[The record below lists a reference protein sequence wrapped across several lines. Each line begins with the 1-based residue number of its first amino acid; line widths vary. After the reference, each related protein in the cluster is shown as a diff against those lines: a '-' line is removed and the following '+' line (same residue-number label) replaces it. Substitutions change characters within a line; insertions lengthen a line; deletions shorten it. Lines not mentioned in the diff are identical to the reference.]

1 MTKKKQRTREAM
13 EELRELYELWKL
25 SCRNTNG
32 EYRVS
37 HPTARSVGESSV
49 LNVEEL
55 RGG

>member
-1 MTKKKQRTREAM
+1 M

-25 SCRNTNG
+25 SCRNANG

-37 HPTARSVGESSV
+37 HPTARRVGESSV